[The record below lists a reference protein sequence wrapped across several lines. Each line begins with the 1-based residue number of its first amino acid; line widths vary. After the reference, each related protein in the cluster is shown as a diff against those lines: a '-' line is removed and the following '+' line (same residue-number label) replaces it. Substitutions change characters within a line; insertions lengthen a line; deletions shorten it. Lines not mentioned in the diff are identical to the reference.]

1 MAVNSEQRNTNQR
14 KTAIR
19 LISIGVPL
27 IIAGLVFIAI
37 ATGSLNDGIGAA
49 ITAFGILPT
58 IAGLVLFGSS
68 RVEARAREDKPFA

>member
-1 MAVNSEQRNTNQR
+1 MAANSEHRNHNQQ

-19 LISIGVPL
+19 LLSLGIPL

-37 ATGSLNDGIGAA
+37 ASGSLNDGIGAA

-58 IAGLVLFGSS
+58 IAGLVLFGAA
-68 RVEARAREDKPFA
+68 RVETRSREDKPFA